1 MPGSNNTAF
10 ILVNLA
16 ITWVCTN
23 KIYTIYK
30 PILVQTI
37 FESLDIYTLLL
48 NQNEKAVKS
57 TPTSSEECYGYVMA
71 LFLAIWNLN
80 N

>member
-1 MPGSNNTAF
+1 MTESNNTAF
-10 ILVNLA
+10 ILINLA

-30 PILVQTI
+30 PLLIQTV
-37 FESLDIYTLLL
+37 FESLDISTLWLK
-48 NQNEKAVKS
+48 QNEQTVRPITS
-57 TPTSSEECYGYVMA
+57 SSEECYGYMMA